1 MKFKTI
7 LVAAVMFLGLTAA
20 AFAQAT
26 FSVGS
31 IPVTTVTN
39 TGQTER
45 TGDITFTHISGTSNL
60 GTITIAY
67 GVPITVPLSSPYITV
82 TGSGGYAG
90 AAVNAGASN
99 NASGLL
105 VIDVPAGATA
115 GTIVVSG
122 VRVAIAGT
130 SLTNLVASISSVGN
144 AIVAGQTNVTVISSI
159 AAGIASVGTGTTAS
173 AATIQ
178 GVSGAISGSAVITVT
193 EGYLDA
199 FKLAGTGDTTSVVLR
214 ITLDKAPPA
223 GVTVTFPSSASE
235 EGSLPGIWVHCSSSG
250 GTVSSAYTFTS
261 GSTALSAYFR
271 ISTLTSVTAIQ
282 TVTIPV
288 TLSVSSSATFP
299 IPATVVS
306 YKVSLAPVGTA
317 FGTGGSVI
325 TSPIPRFAALDV
337 GPATL
342 FTVIGSQTTLLFPLS
357 QFMNLGPNNIYDT
370 GISIANTTKD
380 PGTTAMGGL
389 VTAPQQAGKV
399 TFYFYPQL
407 ATPGG
412 TMPTPFS
419 YTTTAGSPGTG
430 LDSSGNLPSGST
442 YTVLLSQL
450 LAAAGYSGN
459 FQGYIFAI
467 TGFTN
472 AHGIYVLSNF
482 AGFSQGASALVITTN
497 RTTVPEALN
506 N

>member
-45 TGDITFTHISGTSNL
+45 TGDITFTQISGTSNL

-67 GVPITVPLSSPYITV
+67 GVPITIAMSSVTV
-82 TGSGGYAG
+82 TGTDGYSGLVS
-90 AAVNAGASN
+90 VNTGASN

-105 VIDVPAGATA
+105 VINLPAGATA

-122 VRVAIAGT
+122 VRVAVAGT
-130 SLTNLVASISSVGN
+130 SLSNLVASISSVGN

-178 GVSGAISGSAVITVT
+178 GVSGAISGSAVVTVT

-199 FKLAGTGDTTSVVLR
+199 FKVAGTGDTTSVLLR
-214 ITLDKAPPA
+214 ITLDKNPPA
-223 GVTVTFPSSASE
+223 GVTVAFPATAVE
-235 EGSLPGIWVHCSSSG
+235 EGTGPGVWESCNSTG
-250 GTVSSAYTFTS
+250 SAAATYTFTS
-261 GSTALSAYFR
+261 SSTSLSAYYR
-271 ISTLTSVTAIQ
+271 IATATDPTLVE

-288 TLSVSSSATFP
+288 SLSVSGSAAFP

-317 FGTGGSVI
+317 FSSNGAVI

-357 QFMNLGPNNIYDT
+357 QFVNLGPNNIYDT
-370 GISIANTTKD
+370 GISIANTTTD
-380 PGTTAMGGL
+380 PGTTAMGGI
-389 VTAPQQAGKV
+389 VTAPKQAGKI

-412 TMPTPFS
+412 TLPTAFS
-419 YTTTAGSPGTG
+419 YTTTTGSPGTG

-442 YTVLLSQL
+442 YTVLLSEL
-450 LAAAGYSGN
+450 LAAAGYSGD

-482 AGFSQGASALVITTN
+482 AGFAQGASALVITSN
-497 RTTVPEALN
+497 RTIVPEALN

>member
-67 GVPITVPLSSPYITV
+67 GVPITIAMSSVTV
-82 TGSGGYAG
+82 TGTGGYATG
-90 AAVNAGASN
+90 VGVNTGASS

-105 VIDVPAGATA
+105 VINLPAGATD

-130 SLTNLVASISSVGN
+130 ALTNLVASISSVGN

-159 AAGIASVGTGTTAS
+159 AAGIASVGSGTTAS
-173 AATIQ
+173 SATIQ
-178 GVSGAISGSAVITVT
+178 GVSGAITGSAVVTVT

-199 FKLAGTGDTTSVVLR
+199 FKVAGTGDTTVLLR
-214 ITLDKAPPA
+214 ITLDKNPPA
-223 GVTVTFPSSASE
+223 GVTVTFPATAIE
-235 EGSLPGIWVHCSSSG
+235 EGTGPGVWESCNSSG
-250 GTVSSAYTFTS
+250 SATASYSFTS
-261 GSTALSAYFR
+261 GSSSLVAYYRIATATSP
-271 ISTLTSVTAIQ
+271 TLVE

-288 TLSVSSSATFP
+288 TLSVSGSATFP

-306 YKVSLAPVGTA
+306 YKASLAPVGTA
-317 FGTGGSVI
+317 FSSSGAVI

-357 QFMNLGPNNIYDT
+357 QFVNLGPNNIYDT

-380 PGTTAMGGL
+380 PGTTAMGGI
-389 VTAPQQAGKV
+389 VTAPQQSGKI

-412 TMPTPFS
+412 TLPTPVT

-430 LDSSGNLPSGST
+430 LDSSGNLPAGST

-450 LAAAGYSGN
+450 LAAAGYSGD

-482 AGFSQGASALVITTN
+482 AGFAQGASALVITSN
-497 RTTVPEALN
+497 RTVVPEALN

>member
-45 TGDITFTHISGTSNL
+45 TGDITFTQISGTSNL

-67 GVPITVPLSSPYITV
+67 GVPITIAMSSITV
-82 TGSGGYAG
+82 TGTGGYNG
-90 AAVNAGASN
+90 NVSVNTGASN

-105 VIDVPAGATA
+105 VINLPANVIGTE
-115 GTIVVSG
+115 TIVVSG

-159 AAGIASVGTGTTAS
+159 AAGIASVGTGSTAS

-178 GVSGAISGSAVITVT
+178 GVSGAISGNAVVTVT

-199 FKLAGTGDTTSVVLR
+199 FKVAGTGDTTSVLLR
-214 ITLDKAPPA
+214 IGLDKNPPA
-223 GVTVTFPSSASE
+223 GVTVAFPSTAVE
-235 EGSLPGIWVHCSSSG
+235 EGTGPGIWQSCTSDGSS
-250 GTVSSAYTFTS
+250 TATYTFTS
-261 GSTALSAYFR
+261 GSSSLYAYYRIATATSP
-271 ISTLTSVTAIQ
+271 TLVE

-288 TLSVSSSATFP
+288 TLTVSGSATFP

-306 YKVSLAPVGTA
+306 YKVSLAPIGTA
-317 FGTGGSVI
+317 FSSSGGVI
-325 TSPIPRFAALDV
+325 TTPIPRFAALDV

-342 FTVIGSQTTLLFPLS
+342 FTVIGSQTTLLFPLA
-357 QFMNLGPNNIYDT
+357 QFVNLGPNNIYDT
-370 GISIANTTKD
+370 GISIANTTTD
-380 PGTTAMGGL
+380 PGTTPMGGI
-389 VTAPQQAGKV
+389 VTAPKQAGKV

-412 TMPTPFS
+412 TMPAAFS

-450 LAAAGYSGN
+450 LAAAGYTGS

-482 AGFSQGASALVITTN
+482 AGFSQGASALVITSN
-497 RTTVPEALN
+497 RTVVPEALN

>member
-45 TGDITFTHISGTSNL
+45 TGDITFTQISGTSNE

-67 GVPITVPLSSPYITV
+67 GVPITIAMTSVTV
-82 TGSGGYAG
+82 TGTGGYVG
-90 AAVNAGASN
+90 LVSVNTAASSNAA
-99 NASGLL
+99 GLL
-105 VIDVPAGATA
+105 VINVPAAATA

-130 SLTNLVASISSVGN
+130 ALTNLVASISSVGN
-144 AIVAGQTNVTVISSI
+144 AIVAGQTSVTVISSI
-159 AAGIASVGTGTTAS
+159 AAGIASVGTGTTAL

-178 GVSGAISGSAVITVT
+178 GVSGAISGSSVITVT

-199 FKLAGTGDTTSVVLR
+199 FKLAGSGDTTSVVLR

-223 GVTVTFPSSASE
+223 GVTVTFPSSAGE
-235 EGSLPGIWVHCSSSG
+235 ETTPGTWVHCSSSG
-250 GTVSSAYTFTS
+250 GTVASAYTFTS
-261 GSTALSAYFR
+261 GSTSLSAFYR
-271 ISTLTSVTAIQ
+271 ISTQTSVTAIQ

-288 TLSVSSSATFP
+288 GLSVSGTATFP

-306 YKVSLAPVGTA
+306 YRVSLAPVGTA
-317 FGTGGSVI
+317 FGTGGAVL

-342 FTVIGSQTTLLFPLS
+342 FTVVGSQTTLLFPLA
-357 QFMNLGPNNIYDT
+357 QFVNLGPNNIYDT

-380 PGTTAMGGL
+380 PGTTAMGGI
-389 VTAPQQAGKV
+389 VTAPMQSGTV

-412 TMPTPFS
+412 TLPAPIT
-419 YTTTAGSPGTG
+419 YTTRAGSPGTG
-430 LDSSGNLPSGST
+430 LDSAGNLPSGST

-450 LAAAGYSGN
+450 LAAAGYTGN

-482 AGFSQGASALVITTN
+482 AGFAQGASALVISGN
-497 RTTVPEALN
+497 RTLVPEALN

>member
-45 TGDITFTHISGTSNL
+45 TGDITFTQISGTSNL

-67 GVPITVPLSSPYITV
+67 GVPITIAMSSVTV
-82 TGSGGYAG
+82 TGTGGYAG
-90 AAVNAGASN
+90 NVSVNTGASN

-105 VIDVPAGATA
+105 VINLPAGVGA

-159 AAGIASVGTGTTAS
+159 AAGIASVGTGDTAS
-173 AATIQ
+173 SATIQ
-178 GVSGAISGSAVITVT
+178 GVSGAITGSAVVTVT

-199 FKLAGTGDTTSVVLR
+199 FKVAGTGDTTSVLLR

-223 GVTVTFPSSASE
+223 GVTVAFPATAVE
-235 EGSLPGIWVHCSSSG
+235 EDGPGVWESCNSSG
-250 GTVSSAYTFTS
+250 SATASYSFTS
-261 GSTALSAYFR
+261 GSTSLSAYYR
-271 ISTLTSVTAIQ
+271 IATATDPTLVE

-288 TLSVSSSATFP
+288 GLSVSGSATFP

-306 YKVSLAPVGTA
+306 YKASLAPVGTA
-317 FGTGGSVI
+317 FSSSGAVI

-357 QFMNLGPNNIYDT
+357 QFVNLGPNNVYDT
-370 GISIANTTKD
+370 GISIANTTTD
-380 PGTTAMGGL
+380 PGTTPMGGI
-389 VTAPQQAGKV
+389 VTAPKQAGKV

-450 LAAAGYSGN
+450 LAAAGYTGD

-482 AGFSQGASALVITTN
+482 AGFSQGASALVITSN
-497 RTTVPEALN
+497 RTVVPEALN